1 MDRIFKNLTI
11 LLSYLL
17 IITTVLLIFLIP
29 PYIKADKSLD
39 FFSADKIAQ
48 NIRNL
53 ELNETSIVYVKNSKG
68 KWVEYQRLHGNE
80 NRIWVNLDKI
90 PETLKNAFIAIE
102 DQDFRTHNGVD
113 WKRTLGAVGNFLFD
127 YSDVEFGGST
137 ITQQL
142 IKNVTLDNDRN
153 ANRKFREIVR
163 AVLVEDRLEKDEI
176 LEAYL
181 NTIALG
187 NGICGVQVAA
197 NYYFNKD
204 VEKLTLIECATL
216 AAITKNPSKYNP
228 LTGMDENKIRRNTV
242 LDKMLE
248 LGFIKEDEYKAA
260 YDKTVKIDT
269 SQESTYEAEV
279 NNYFMDTLIEQV
291 ISDLAK
297 KYECDESIAS
307 AMLYNGGYK
316 IYATLDTSIQ
326 AKMENIYLDKEKYF
340 NLMGTDFKNNPV
352 NVQSAMT
359 IMDYSGHI
367 VGIVGGVGEKTV
379 NRGLNRA
386 TSLPR
391 QPGSTMKPI
400 GVYAPAIENN
410 LIHYSSRITDAPI
423 DNYYPDGTKGPKE
436 WYGYYKGPITVDY
449 AIRKSA
455 NTIPVILLKELG
467 INKSYDF
474 IKNKLQCSYITP
486 ADKNLSA
493 LALGGTTYGLT
504 TTESAAAYAIFG
516 NSGRYYKPTTYY
528 QIKKSDG
535 TVELKADTKGKRVI
549 SSATS
554 TIMNHL
560 LQGVVYGSEGT
571 GSGISWYHPTMKA
584 YAKTGTSS
592 ESNDLWMVAGTPYY
606 VGSVWYGFDK
616 QQEIKSTSGAATVW
630 REVMKEVHK
639 ELPKKEFVDSK
650 DVYQRGR
657 GYYKKGSTPDNV
669 IYYSSEDKNESSSD
683 NSSSSGSTS
692 SKPTSSSDTT
702 TSNST
707 SSNTTNSSSNSS
719 SKPSS
724 SSSGNHS
731 SKPSSSSSSN
741 SSVSSDKPTSS
752 DSKPSDSS
760 ENNSKPEKPS
770 DTSSSSQISK
780 PSSSSEENNTSSEVS
795 KPQTPDV
802 DDSSSAPPSS
812 SETQSTNSHIPSI
825 PTPGTNTSDNTS
837 AE

>member
-1 MDRIFKNLTI
+1 MDKIFKNMTV

-17 IITTVLLIFLIP
+17 IITTILLIFLIP

-48 NIRNL
+48 NIKNL

-80 NRIWVNLDKI
+80 NRIWVNLEKI
-90 PETLKNAFIAIE
+90 PENLKNAFIAIE

-113 WKRTLGAVGNFLFD
+113 WKRTIGAVGNFLFD

-163 AVLVEDRLEKDEI
+163 AVLVEDRLDKDEI

-204 VEKLTLIECATL
+204 VEQLTLIECATL
-216 AAITKNPSKYNP
+216 AAITKNPLKYNP
-228 LTGMDENKIRRNTV
+228 LTGMDENKKRRNTV

-248 LGFIKEDEYKAA
+248 LGFIKEKEYNAA

-269 SQESTYEAEV
+269 SQETTYEAEV

-297 KYECDESIAS
+297 KYECEESIAS
-307 AMLYNGGYK
+307 SMLYNGGYK

-326 AKMENIYLDKEKYF
+326 AKMEKVYLDKEKYF

-367 VGIVGGVGEKTV
+367 VGIVGGVGKKTV

-410 LIHYSSRITDAPI
+410 LIHYSSRINDAPI

-474 IKNKLQCSYITP
+474 VKNKLNCSYITP

-516 NSGRYYKPTTYY
+516 NSGLFYKPTTYY
-528 QIKKSDG
+528 KIKKSDG
-535 TVELKADTKGKRVI
+535 TVELEADTKGKRVI

-571 GSGISWYHPTMKA
+571 GSGISRYNYEMKA
-584 YAKTGTSS
+584 FAKTGTSS

-630 REVMKEVHK
+630 NDVMKEIHK
-639 ELPKKEFVDSK
+639 DLAVKEFVDSK
-650 DVYQRGR
+650 DVYQKGR
-657 GYYKKGSTPDNV
+657 GYYKNGTNPDNV
-669 IYYSSEDKNESSSD
+669 VYYSSSKEDNKET
-683 NSSSSGSTS
+683 SSSSSTS
-692 SKPTSSSDTT
+692 SKPNTSSNTT
-702 TSNST
+702 TSNSN
-707 SSNTTNSSSNSS
+707 SSNTSTNSSSVSSTKPNSS
-719 SKPSS
+719 NTNTSS
-724 SSSGNHS
+724 DV
-731 SKPSSSSSSN
+731 SSSSSS
-741 SSVSSDKPTSS
+741 SITSS
-752 DSKPSDSS
+752 DNTTS
-760 ENNSKPEKPS
+760 NNSKPNDSSNQKPDKPS
-770 DTSSSSQISK
+770 DTSSE
-780 PSSSSEENNTSSEVS
+780 SSSSQVSKPTNSSEETTTSSEQSKPDTPEDNTSSSPPVS
-795 KPQTPDV
+795 SDN
-802 DDSSSAPPSS
+802 
-812 SETQSTNSHIPSI
+812 QSVESQIPSI
-825 PTPGTNTSDNTS
+825 PTPGIDSSENTS
-837 AE
+837 AN